1 MEDVDRNMSDKG
13 SLAVY
18 GDILND
24 FLEPNEV
31 DCRAAFTT
39 IVVIRTIK
47 LHMCKIRSISKVKCY
62 VCFDFLGFFYE
73 RCFVLG

>member
-47 LHMCKIRSISKVKCY
+47 LHIR
-62 VCFDFLGFFYE
+62 
-73 RCFVLG
+73 